1 MLCIATQS
9 VINTDLLSCSKSFFL
24 YSCCQLEIDMMS
36 FIDLIHFWLNKINI
50 FPLLNNL
57 PILTFSSRRR
67 GILPA
72 EAAELRRRV
81 ISWFVPLLAEKKEKS
96 EKEKKRKIL
105 ARIFIIGP
113 PRGSSFTKSIGNLS
127 IFCVPIKINLII
139 NTLRM
144 GSNWNI
150 RFNSKLNTNK
160 LNLSLVNS
168 PRFMKN
174 MWCHPF
180 MLHHTM

>member
-81 ISWFVPLLAEKKEKS
+81 ISWFVPLLAEKKKNRKKKKKS
-96 EKEKKRKIL
+96 KKENPGENFYYR
-105 ARIFIIGP
+105 
-113 PRGSSFTKSIGNLS
+113 SSER
-127 IFCVPIKINLII
+127 LII
-139 NTLRM
+139 HQINRKFIYLLRA
-144 GSNWNI
+144 N
-150 RFNSKLNTNK
+150 
-160 LNLSLVNS
+160 
-168 PRFMKN
+168 
-174 MWCHPF
+174 
-180 MLHHTM
+180 